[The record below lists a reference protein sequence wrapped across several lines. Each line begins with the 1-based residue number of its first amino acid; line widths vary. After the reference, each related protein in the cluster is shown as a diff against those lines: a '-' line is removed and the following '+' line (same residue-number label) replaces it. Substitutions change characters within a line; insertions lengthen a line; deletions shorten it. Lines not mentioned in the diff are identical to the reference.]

1 MRRSKMKIEKNPA
14 PVPETMPEEP
24 ALLERASAP
33 TLRDL
38 REWAKDLLKTIE
50 AKTESTSPDDGLPQR
65 ED

>member
-1 MRRSKMKIEKNPA
+1 MKIEKNPA
-14 PVPETMPEEP
+14 PVPETTPEEK

-50 AKTESTSPDDGLPQR
+50 AETDLSSPDDWFPHR
-65 ED
+65 KD